1 MIRLYVQQKTVPEFE
16 VVTSDDVNINEIIRE
31 ICDACHQG
39 LEYSSIKREKIDE
52 YEEYNTTYNDIIEV
66 LEGKLCRILDLLKD

>member
-1 MIRLYVQQKTVPEFE
+1 MIHLYVQQKTLPEFE
-16 VVTSDDVNINEIIRE
+16 VVTSDDVNINDIIQE
-31 ICDACHQG
+31 ICDECHHG
-39 LEYSSIKREKIDE
+39 LEYSSIKRQEIDE